1 MTLTEWFVNGNT
13 GESSKT
19 LALWLAEGKRANRVS
34 YPFDPADFN
43 RCVRLLESVPV
54 LRANLHTLPQL
65 SKEWAALY
73 DNWSILEETLRKEIE
88 GGFTAQETYRLMRQI
103 LESVGK

>member
-13 GESSKT
+13 GESSRT

-43 RCVRLLESVPV
+43 RCVRLLEAVPA
-54 LRANLHTLPQL
+54 LRANLHTLSQL

-73 DNWSILEETLRKEIE
+73 DNWSILEETLRKEME
-88 GGFTAQETYRLMRQI
+88 EGFTAQETYRLMRQI
-103 LESVGK
+103 LESV

>member
-13 GESSKT
+13 GESSRT

-73 DNWSILEETLRKEIE
+73 DNWSILEETLRKEME

-103 LESVGK
+103 LESVEK

>member
-13 GESSKT
+13 GESSRT

-43 RCVRLLESVPV
+43 RCVRLLEAVPA
-54 LRANLHTLPQL
+54 LRANLHTLPHL

-73 DNWSILEETLRKEIE
+73 DNWSILEETLRKEME
-88 GGFTAQETYRLMRQI
+88 RGFTAQETYRLMRQI
-103 LESVGK
+103 LESV

>member
-13 GESSKT
+13 GESSRT

-43 RCVRLLESVPV
+43 RCVRLLEAVPA
-54 LRANLHTLPQL
+54 LRANLYTLPQL

-73 DNWSILEETLRKEIE
+73 DNWSILEENLRKEME
-88 GGFTAQETYRLMRQI
+88 EGFTAQETYRLMRQI
-103 LESVGK
+103 LESV